1 MKPGAYSLN
10 EVLAVARI
18 HPFYNPAVQYPP
30 DEEGIRAVLESAAKE
45 QSAPDLG
52 RVPLTTK
59 KDLYKTIERLAG
71 DASPD
76 NTYRRSAYLSITG
89 GGSGGLPM
97 LFATDA
103 AENRAQR
110 ARMGNLIRNC
120 RLIGPGDWVLTT
132 HASGHF
138 YRSLDLTLEIL
149 GNAGASVLS
158 AGHNMEPAEV
168 AAALAHYRV
177 NVLTGDGSQVVRIVR
192 HIASL
197 PADERHRIRLTKIIY
212 TSEPLTPSQ
221 RAYIADV
228 LGPGVAIGSMLGSSE
243 AGPWAVGPLRAPL
256 EATAEEAEQKQQHED
271 ASAAADAGATDFVF
285 DTRTMVIEILDP
297 SSLSSSSSSTTTTTA
312 AASASASEA
321 NRTSQQPVPVPVP
334 EPVPEGTPGIVVQT
348 SLQRLKNP
356 LVRYV
361 SGDVGSRH
369 PLPAS
374 LAAVVPEGERE
385 HMRVLRLRGRDR
397 RFSFKWYGAYFEF
410 DRLAAFLRA
419 PEWGILQWQVV
430 LASVEASSPE
440 VALEI
445 RLLLPSGPA
454 RHGAA
459 ESELVRAIETFFFV
473 QAESRH
479 LFRIKFLKDITEFER
494 SCTGGKVMNF
504 VDKVH

>member
-30 DEEGIRAVLESAAKE
+30 DEECIRAVLELAAKE

-71 DASPD
+71 DANPD

-120 RLIGPGDWVLTT
+120 RLIEPGDWVLTT

-149 GNAGASVLS
+149 ENAGASVLS
-158 AGHNMEPAEV
+158 AGNNMEPAEV

-177 NVLTGDGSQVVRIVR
+177 NVLSGDGSQVVRIVR

-197 PADERHRIRLTKIIY
+197 PADERHRIRLTKILY

-228 LGPGVAIGSMLGSSE
+228 LGPGVAIGSILGSSE

-256 EATAEEAEQKQQHED
+256 AATAEEAEQKQQHED

-297 SSLSSSSSSTTTTTA
+297 SSLSSSSSS
-312 AASASASEA
+312 SSSETNGA
-321 NRTSQQPVPVPVP
+321 GQQPVPVP
-334 EPVPEGTPGIVVQT
+334 EPVPEGTAGIVVQT

-361 SGDVGSRH
+361 SGDVGSLH
-369 PLPAS
+369 PLPPS

-397 RFSFKWYGAYFEF
+397 RFSFKWYGSYFEF

-419 PEWGILQWQVV
+419 PEWGILQWQVI
-430 LASVEASSPE
+430 LATVEASSPE

-459 ESELVRAIETFFFV
+459 ESELVRAIEAFFFV

-479 LFRIKFLKDITEFER
+479 LFQIKFLKDITEFER
-494 SCTGGKVMNF
+494 SSTGGKVMNF